1 MQAVD
6 TVEPTVV
13 ITDDTAGTATG
24 DVTYTFTFSE
34 TVTNFTVGDITVTGG
49 TKGVFTPVS
58 GTVYTLVV
66 TPTDDST
73 TDITVDVAANVAQD
87 AAGNDNEA
95 AVQSVQA
102 VDTVEPI
109 VSSVVM
115 SDSALLAGE
124 TSTLTITFSEAVTNF
139 DNSDITLENGTL
151 TAVSSADGGVSWT
164 GTFTPTDDI
173 EDTTNIIS
181 VGTALTDIDGNAPL
195 TGNTSANYT
204 IDTKANDPD
213 DVVFLTTN
221 PDIIENPEPD
231 DGLDPGVEDPTKE
244 EPKKNPVIEDEQAPP
259 VAEHLILQGSNDA
272 DDQLV
277 YMQDSEI
284 KENAEIIYL
293 TDENDTD
300 TQSEGRKEDRSYIF
314 FKKDL
319 YKDIKYTA
327 TAANR
332 PIPEGED
339 NFSILDFDSDDVN
352 RVDVNGDYDL
362 LRQEIDESFNS
373 ELKSQAVKAKI
384 VTITAATF
392 GVGFVSY
399 LLRAG
404 SLVSS
409 LMSSLPLWRGFD
421 PIAIFSGDMKKQKD
435 RNEIADTDEPE
446 SENFFDGDAE

>member
-1 MQAVD
+1 MS
-6 TVEPTVV
+6 
-13 ITDDTAGTATG
+13 ITAGG
-24 DVTYTFTFSE
+24 DFSWTPSETQGGLTPSVTITVSDGTVTDSE
-34 TVTNFTVGDITVTGG
+34 TVTITVADINEAPVLGSIGDRSVDELSTLAFTATATDSDLPADTLTFSLDPASVAAGMSIDANTGAFSWTPTEGQDGLTPPVTVTVTDSGSGNLIDSETFSITVGEVNVAPTVT
-49 TKGVFTPVS
+49 S
-58 GTVYTLVV
+58 SAV
-66 TPTDDST
+66 TTAT
-73 TDITVDVAANVAQD
+73 ED
-87 AAGNDNEA
+87 AAYSYTITTSDVDGNA
-95 AVQSVQA
+95 
-102 VDTVEPI
+102 
-109 VSSVVM
+109 
-115 SDSALLAGE
+115 
-124 TSTLTITFSEAVTNF
+124 LTITAPTLPDWLTLV
-139 DNSDITLENGTL
+139 DNGDGTATLSG
-151 TAVSSADGGVSWT
+151 
-164 GTFTPTDDI
+164 TPTNAEVGDQ
-173 EDTTNIIS
+173 S
-181 VGTALTDIDGNAPL
+181 VVLEVSDGALTDTQNFTLNVSGA
-195 TGNTSANYT
+195 T
-204 IDTKANDPD
+204 IDPPVDDVDPD

-244 EPKKNPVIEDEQAPP
+244 EPKKNPVIEDEQAPS

-277 YMQDSEI
+277 YMQDPEI

-319 YKDIKYTA
+319 YKDIRYTA

-399 LLRAG
+399 L
-404 SLVSS
+404 
-409 LMSSLPLWRGFD
+409 PH
-421 PIAIFSGDMKKQKD
+421 
-435 RNEIADTDEPE
+435 
-446 SENFFDGDAE
+446 